1 MTDNEKSK
9 DKRLEDKEKL
19 ETEITRSLSV
29 AKMKET
35 HKQIEDIEK
44 SRKKTTVQ
52 SIIDRITLSMATNI
66 AIVNGLDVV
75 IKASKEKHKDKE
87 KEVEAILNQELDD
100 ENLKVYF
107 TAPIENYESI
117 RLDIQRNC
125 EIKDFDKLFPR
136 LQNKSKSPNSITSFL
151 PILDFQLADMQLY
164 LKRML

>member
-1 MTDNEKSK
+1 
-9 DKRLEDKEKL
+9 
-19 ETEITRSLSV
+19 
-29 AKMKET
+29 MKET

-52 SIIDRITLSMATNI
+52 SIIDRITLNMATNI
-66 AIVNGLDVV
+66 AIVNGLDAV
-75 IKASKEKHKDKE
+75 IKTSKEKHKDRE
-87 KEVEAILNQELDD
+87 KEVEAILSQELDD
-100 ENLKVYF
+100 ENLKPYF

-136 LQNKSKSPNSITSFL
+136 LQNKSKSPNAITSFL
-151 PILDFQLADMQLY
+151 PILNFQLADMQLY